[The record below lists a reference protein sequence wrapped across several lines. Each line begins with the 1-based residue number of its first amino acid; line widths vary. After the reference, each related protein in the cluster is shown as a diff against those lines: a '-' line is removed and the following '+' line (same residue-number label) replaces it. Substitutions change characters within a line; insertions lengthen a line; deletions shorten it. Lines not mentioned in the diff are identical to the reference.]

1 MKCEEVEKGI
11 IAYLDRRASSAER
24 RDVEEH
30 LASCTT
36 CRTRAEEF
44 RKVWSVLEEMPTV
57 EPSFGFDA
65 RVRQRVAAEPQR
77 GWFDWFVP
85 QSRLAFSAAL
95 LAALTVWIAKLPPSN
110 PGMPGTTTATQQQD
124 FNAIENL
131 GVLENFDVV
140 TKMDVLSDLAPAGA
154 RQPDKS
160 QPNDGTTN
168 D

>member
-30 LASCTT
+30 FASCAA
-36 CRTRAEEF
+36 CRMRAEEF

-85 QSRLAFSAAL
+85 QARLAFSAAL
-95 LAALTVWIAKLPPSN
+95 LVAL
-110 PGMPGTTTATQQQD
+110 TTTAC
-124 FNAIENL
+124 
-131 GVLENFDVV
+131 VH
-140 TKMDVLSDLAPAGA
+140 S
-154 RQPDKS
+154 
-160 QPNDGTTN
+160 
-168 D
+168 